1 MAKNIKWKQLLPA
14 LMLPLALGGLSAWLN
29 RGAMA
34 DYAALNKPP
43 LSPPGWLFPVVWTL
57 LFLLMG
63 LASYLVAVSPVS
75 DRRRG
80 RALRLYLVQLGF
92 CFFWGSLFFGLGA
105 RFAAFVWL
113 LLLLG
118 LALVCCPPLLHP
130 GAAVMGP
137 CYSRLVADR
146 PHLADLRS
154 RSTVSNTYEIHQSLP
169 HDRTDDPPVAWPS
182 VMDR

>member
-1 MAKNIKWKQLLPA
+1 MTKNIKWKQLLPA

-34 DYAALNKPP
+34 DYAVLNKPP

-63 LASYLVAVSPVS
+63 LAAYLVAVSPVS
-75 DRRRG
+75 GSRRE

-92 CFFWGSLFFGLGA
+92 CFFWGSLFFGRGA
-105 RFAAFVWL
+105 RFAACVWL

-118 LALVCCPPLLHP
+118 LALVCCLLFWHIHRRA
-130 GAAVMGP
+130 GALLLPYLLWLLFAA
-137 CYSRLVADR
+137 YLN
-146 PHLADLRS
+146 L
-154 RSTVSNTYEIHQSLP
+154 SL
-169 HDRTDDPPVAWPS
+169 WLIN
-182 VMDR
+182 

>member
-1 MAKNIKWKQLLPA
+1 MTKNIKWKQLLPA

-118 LALVCCPPLLHP
+118 LALVCCLLFWHIHRRA
-130 GAAVMGP
+130 GALLLPYLLWLLFAA
-137 CYSRLVADR
+137 YLN
-146 PHLADLRS
+146 L
-154 RSTVSNTYEIHQSLP
+154 SL
-169 HDRTDDPPVAWPS
+169 WLIN
-182 VMDR
+182 

>member
-1 MAKNIKWKQLLPA
+1 MTKNIKWKQLLPA
-14 LMLPLALGGLSAWLN
+14 LALPLALGGLSAWLN

-34 DYAALNKPP
+34 DYAVLNRPP

-57 LFLLMG
+57 LFLQMG
-63 LASYLVAVSPVS
+63 PATYLVAVSPVS

-118 LALVCCPPLLHP
+118 LALVCCLLFWHIHRRA
-130 GAAVMGP
+130 GALLLPYLLWLLFAA
-137 CYSRLVADR
+137 YLN
-146 PHLADLRS
+146 L
-154 RSTVSNTYEIHQSLP
+154 SL
-169 HDRTDDPPVAWPS
+169 WLIN
-182 VMDR
+182 